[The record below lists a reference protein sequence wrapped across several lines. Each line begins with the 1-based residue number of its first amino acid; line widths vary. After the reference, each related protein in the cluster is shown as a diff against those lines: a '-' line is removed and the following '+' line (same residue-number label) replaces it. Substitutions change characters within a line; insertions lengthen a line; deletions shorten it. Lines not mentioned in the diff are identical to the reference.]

1 MRDLYRDMDLAINAT
16 PDEIKGQY
24 RRLAKQFHPDR
35 NGSPYAEQRFKEI
48 TDAYS
53 VLSDPIKRSQYD
65 AQRNS
70 AYRGT
75 SYRQSSQENFQN
87 NVRQNFDDFF
97 SSPLWG
103 AVKGFAGNMAQDF
116 VTGLDQE
123 IQDELEDIDPFVER
137 VAKITA
143 RHNNSGSISVTCS
156 ISADH
161 LKEITAL
168 ASKGMDVEDFSAD
181 VGVLFASV
189 LSQALM
195 QKWRGY

>member
-1 MRDLYRDMDLAINAT
+1 MDLAINAT

-24 RRLAKQFHPDR
+24 RRLAKEFHPDR

-53 VLSDPIKRSQYD
+53 VLSDPIKRQQYD
-65 AQRNS
+65 NQRQS
-70 AYRGT
+70 AYRQQT
-75 SYRQSSQENFQN
+75 SNPRVQTPREAYN
-87 NVRQNFDDFF
+87 DFF
-97 SSPLWG
+97 NSPLWG

-116 VTGLDQE
+116 VSGLDQE

-156 ISADH
+156 ISANH

-181 VGVLFASV
+181 VGVLFASM